1 MMLEK
6 RRQEKPVKKLISI
19 VVPMYNEE
27 STLGILYEE
36 LNKVINSNLNTIV
49 IASGTSTPIKNV
61 NDIKNYLLKNK
72 IPSDKVKLSDYI
84 K

>member
-1 MMLEK
+1 MF
-6 RRQEKPVKKLISI
+6 
-19 VVPMYNEE
+19 
-27 STLGILYEE
+27 
-36 LNKVINSNLNTIV
+36 NSFI
-49 IASGTSTPIKNV
+49 IASGTSTPLKNV